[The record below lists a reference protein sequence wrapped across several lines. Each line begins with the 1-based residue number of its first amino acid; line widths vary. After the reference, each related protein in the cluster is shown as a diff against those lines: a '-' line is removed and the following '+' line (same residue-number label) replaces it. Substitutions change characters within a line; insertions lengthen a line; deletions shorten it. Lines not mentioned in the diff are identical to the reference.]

1 MEFLLNM
8 VFFIFFILNKNRIIR
23 GDFLQVEILNVIQC
37 HKVAG
42 KGVTKPCYVTLD
54 NGTNVYIKYP
64 NNPEGD
70 LVLLNEWIS
79 ASIGK
84 LVNINIP
91 NFGLCYLLTLEL
103 NIKKTVGNTR
113 FAPCFQRFFC
123 TLILDS
129 SLNSI
134 LLHSETESKSCSV

>member
-1 MEFLLNM
+1 MCGEVKIMRNYLENLSIKNKMLTIILLVSLLTLGVGFSYIIINYIEKSELSLICKQIQFIHINSMEFLLNM
-8 VFFIFFILNKNRIIR
+8 VFFILNKNRIIR
-23 GDFLQVEILNVIQC
+23 GDFLQVEILNVIQR

-79 ASIGK
+79 ASI
-84 LVNINIP
+84 
-91 NFGLCYLLTLEL
+91 
-103 NIKKTVGNTR
+103 
-113 FAPCFQRFFC
+113 
-123 TLILDS
+123 
-129 SLNSI
+129 
-134 LLHSETESKSCSV
+134 